1 MEFLDSLGSGGLL
14 AALALGLLGLV
25 LLILWA
31 FLPIIL
37 IKINDKL
44 AALLAEQK
52 RTNLLLVAATK
63 KRKTAQEPP
72 KKTTASGNV
81 KAAPN
86 EKKEPFVRIS
96 DIKD

>member
-1 MEFLDSLGSGGLL
+1 MEYLDSLGSGGLV
-14 AALALGLLGLV
+14 AALALSLLGLV

-52 RTNLLLVAATK
+52 RTNLLLAAATK
-63 KRKTAQEPP
+63 KRKTAQAPP
-72 KKTTASGNV
+72 KKPKASGNV
-81 KAAPN
+81 KAAPD
-86 EKKEPFVRIS
+86 EKKEPFVGIS
-96 DIKD
+96 NIKD